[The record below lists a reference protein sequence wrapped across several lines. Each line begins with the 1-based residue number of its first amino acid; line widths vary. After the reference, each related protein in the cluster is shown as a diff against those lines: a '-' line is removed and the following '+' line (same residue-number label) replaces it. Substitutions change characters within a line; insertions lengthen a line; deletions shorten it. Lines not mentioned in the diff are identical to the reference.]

1 MPVQWR
7 LAARGAF
14 QAHVAQMEGG
24 YDLSIIGT
32 DDVWRWLVRRGEDDL
47 AEGAERTL
55 TAAKVVATATPIFSA
70 RWLPMTGRSSR
81 LMW

>member
-7 LAARGAF
+7 LATRGAF

-47 AEGAERTL
+47 AEGVERTL
-55 TAAKVVATATPIFSA
+55 TAAKVVAEDAA
-70 RWLPMTGRSSR
+70 RGLADDPESGAAC
-81 LMW
+81 

>member
-7 LAARGAF
+7 LATRGAF

-32 DDVWRWLVRRGEDDL
+32 DDV
-47 AEGAERTL
+47 
-55 TAAKVVATATPIFSA
+55 
-70 RWLPMTGRSSR
+70 
-81 LMW
+81 